1 MTDTNTTLTTAK
13 GEILSFLESHTV
25 ADANIPSKKVVEVV
39 ATMTPVEAAK
49 ILWENKVLGAPVWD
63 SSLRKYIGFF
73 DIRDMLSTVIAHDKD
88 HEMKKYTKGYHFL
101 KWFEKLELTSISET
115 EEITVSSI
123 AAKNPFLSLTE
134 EATLKQVCDLLS
146 TRSCHRVPIVDKETC
161 RCVRI
166 FSQSGL
172 LKFLA
177 ENLLA
182 NKTTTLQPVDAYFEQ
197 TLIQADFP
205 YKKDVVT
212 LKDTATAREVFE
224 TMDAKGLS
232 GIAIVDEND
241 GSLIGNT
248 SASDIKLAVSFDDGT
263 VMKKLDSTTDTS
275 ILNGNIISYLS
286 LMRQASPTHETRHP
300 SSRVRETSTLGHT
313 IRLLA
318 ATGYHRVFVVDQKNV
333 PVGVMSVSDI
343 VAFLTGNP
351 SIDI

>member
-1 MTDTNTTLTTAK
+1 MAPTNNTLETAK
-13 GEILSFLESHTV
+13 GEILTFLESHKV
-25 ADANIPSKKVVEVV
+25 ADVNIPTKKVVEVL

-49 ILWENKVLGAPVWD
+49 ILWKNKIMGAPVWD
-63 SSLRKYIGFF
+63 PSTKKYCGFF
-73 DIRDMLSTVIAHDKD
+73 DMRDMLSTVIAADKD
-88 HEMKKYTKGYHFL
+88 HEMKKLTKGYHFL
-101 KWFEKLELTSISET
+101 KWFEKSEVASKSDP
-115 EEITVSSI
+115 EKVTVSSI

-146 TRSCHRVPIVDKETC
+146 RRNCHRVPIVDGESG

-177 ENLLA
+177 EHLLA
-182 NKTTTLQPVDAYFEQ
+182 NRTTALQAIDAYFEQ
-197 TLIQADFP
+197 TLQQAGFP
-205 YKKDVVT
+205 YKKDVVA

-224 TMDAKGLS
+224 AMDSKGLS
-232 GIAIVDEND
+232 GIAIVDDRN

-248 SASDIKLAVSFDDGT
+248 SASDIKLTVSFDDNAHKQKMG
-263 VMKKLDSTTDTS
+263 DGTDTS

-286 LMRQASPTHETRHP
+286 LMRQQGPALETRHP
-300 SSRVRETSTLGHT
+300 SSRVHETSTLGHT

-318 ATGYHRVFVVDQKNV
+318 ATGYHRMFVVDEKNV

-343 VAFLTGNP
+343 VAFLAGNP
-351 SIDI
+351 SIEA